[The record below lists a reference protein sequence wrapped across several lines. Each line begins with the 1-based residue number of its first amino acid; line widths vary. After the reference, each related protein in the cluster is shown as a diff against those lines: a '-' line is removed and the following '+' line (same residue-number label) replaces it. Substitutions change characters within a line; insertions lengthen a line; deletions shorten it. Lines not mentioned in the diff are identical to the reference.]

1 MGNLTDVVFCVQF
14 GVHMLQQVDLTL
26 EASNL
31 QKFEKAFSLW
41 GDVSFPVP
49 VGNLATEEVSLFL
62 LSHGQLE

>member
-1 MGNLTDVVFCVQF
+1 
-14 GVHMLQQVDLTL
+14 MLQQVDLTL

-62 LSHGQLE
+62 LSDGQLD